1 VGVNPQPGEC
11 HMDQRQIEKERIRL
25 TREIAM
31 LEQQLSAA
39 VKGKEE
45 KLEEN
50 KHIREEIAKLEEEN
64 KTLEEETHRLDEE
77 IGALDEEFKAAQ
89 IDSGRLRREIKV
101 NTERSESEQKNSAS
115 LRAEIAKFEKE
126 LSNLQR
132 EIKTE
137 IDDRRSLES
146 RLRKANAHIDSMK
159 THWMANVVTKGLE
172 KQDWFQRQE
181 EPDISFL
188 SDEEEVTEVAKTVG
202 TEPEAVQ
209 EAAAE
214 KTEEEDGLDFSVD

>member
-1 VGVNPQPGEC
+1 
-11 HMDQRQIEKERIRL
+11 MDQRQIEKERIRL

-50 KHIREEIAKLEEEN
+50 KQIHEEIAKLEGEN

-101 NTERSESEQKNSAS
+101 NTERSESEMKKAAT
-115 LRAEIAKFEKE
+115 LRSEIAKFDKE

-159 THWMANVVTKGLE
+159 THWMANMVTKGLE
-172 KQDWFQRQE
+172 KQEWFQRQE
-181 EPDISFL
+181 EPDISYMA
-188 SDEEEVTEVAKTVG
+188 DEEEVTEVTATVAAG
-202 TEPEAVQ
+202 SEAVQ
-209 EAAAE
+209 ETPAE
-214 KTEEEDGLDFSVD
+214 KEEEKDGLDFSVD